1 MNAEPIKRKD
11 YASSLSKDKLSEIY
25 ISMKTQRILE
35 DRLLKMYKGGQ
46 LSGAVYPGIGQ
57 EASMAGIGAGMG
69 PKDIFGGTH
78 RDLGVQMMRG
88 VSLKEIALNFY
99 GKKEG
104 PSKGRDGNSHFGI
117 VDKGTLMVASPLPDS
132 GPVAVGWALAS
143 KQDQSGIVAVANCG
157 EGATATGAWHEAIN
171 MAAVLNLPI
180 VFTVQNNQYAYSTPN
195 EVEFASTNV
204 SDRASGYGIPSY
216 IIDGNDIYSV
226 MDAVHEACENARNG
240 GGPTLLELVT
250 FRHHGHAGHDPAD
263 YVNDEVRS
271 YWMKRDPLLRFE
283 ESLVEEGFFQKED
296 FISLQEEI
304 EILVKETLDWAKDE
318 PDPEP
323 SEEEE
328 DIFLLRTSPV
338 MSTNEEKL
346 ETMNF
351 IESITNA
358 MDEAMFDNED
368 IFVMGED
375 IGGFGGAFKATQGL
389 FEKYGGDRVIDTP
402 ISEAGFVGAAVG
414 SALAGKIPI
423 VELQFFD
430 FVYPALDQLTTE
442 AAKYNWKSG
451 KSVPM
456 VVRGPTGAGTRSGPF
471 HSISPESLLAHH
483 PGLKVVAPSNPYD
496 AKGLLIASIY
506 DPNPVMFLEHK
517 KLYRK
522 PELKM
527 DVPKGLYEIELGS
540 AKVLREGSD
549 ITVVS
554 WSGMIHVVQEAA
566 EVLNKEGV
574 SVEII
579 DLRSIVPLDTET
591 ILSSV
596 EKTSNLC
603 IVQEDVP
610 FSSIASE
617 ISSLVAERG
626 FWNLDNPI
634 KKVTP
639 PNTHIP
645 FAPILEDA
653 FIPSVDKVVK
663 AIRELGN

>member
-1 MNAEPIKRKD
+1 MSLEPITRKD
-11 YASSLSKDKLSEIY
+11 YAASLTKERLFEIY
-25 ISMKTQRILE
+25 ISMKTQRVLE

-69 PKDIFGGTH
+69 PNDIFGGTH

-88 VSLKEIALNFY
+88 VNLKEIALNFY
-99 GKKEG
+99 GKNEG

-117 VDKGTLMVASPLPDS
+117 VDKGKLMVVSPLPGS
-132 GPVAVGWALAS
+132 TPVALGWALAS
-143 KQDQSGIVAVANCG
+143 KKDKTKIVALANCG
-157 EGATATGAWHEAIN
+157 EGATATGAWHESIN

-195 EVEFASTNV
+195 EVEFASPNV
-204 SDRASGYGIPSY
+204 ANRGNGYEIPSY
-216 IIDGNDIYSV
+216 TVDGNDIYAV
-226 MDAVHEACENARNG
+226 LDAVYEACENAREG

-250 FRHHGHAGHDPAD
+250 FRHYGHAGHDPAD
-263 YVNDEVRS
+263 YVPDEVRDF
-271 YWMKRDPLLRFE
+271 WMNRDPIQRFE
-283 ESLVEEGFFQKED
+283 DSLIKEGLFKLED
-296 FISLQEEI
+296 FNNAQEKI
-304 EILVKETLDWAKDE
+304 EKLIKETLGWAKE
-318 PDPEP
+318 QPDPDPAEEAIGIFATRTTQFIKN
-323 SEEEE
+323 SEQ
-328 DIFLLRTSPV
+328 
-338 MSTNEEKL
+338 NK

-351 IESITNA
+351 ISAITNTL
-358 MDEAMFDNED
+358 DEIMSDNED
-368 IFVMGED
+368 IFLMGED
-375 IGGFGGAFKATQGL
+375 IGSFGGAFKATQGL
-389 FEKYGGDRVIDTP
+389 FEKYGEERVIDTP
-402 ISEAGFVGAAVG
+402 ISEAAFVGAAVG
-414 SALAGKIPI
+414 AALAGKIPI

-442 AAKYNWKSG
+442 AAKYHWKVG
-451 KSVPM
+451 KSIPM

-483 PGLKVVAPSNPYD
+483 PGLKVVAPSTPYD
-496 AKGLLIASIY
+496 AKGLLIASIN

-522 PELKM
+522 PNLKM
-527 DVPKGLYEIELGS
+527 DVPKGLYEIELGK
-540 AKVLREGSD
+540 AKVIKKGTD
-549 ITVVS
+549 ITIVS
-554 WSGMIHVVQEAA
+554 WSGMVGVALEAG
-566 EVLNKEGV
+566 ELLTEEGI

-579 DLRSIVPLDTET
+579 DIRTIVPLDEDT
-591 ILSSV
+591 ILVSV

-610 FSSIASE
+610 FSSVSSE
-617 ISSLVAERG
+617 IVSLVAEKG

-634 KKVTP
+634 KRVTA

-653 FIPSVDKVVK
+653 YIPDVDRVVK
-663 AIRELGN
+663 AIRELGS